1 MVEGVDR
8 VASGEL
14 SPFNHPLGAT
24 SEANVNRSNDDKMDI
39 FIYGIVNSVVFALIA
54 IGFTLVYGISR
65 LPNFAHGALYI
76 LMGYITWIF
85 LNQLGINYAVAI
97 LLSLIITALVGG
109 AIYQFLLIRVR
120 GMPASE
126 IIASF
131 AIGLAI
137 MEGLR
142 WRGFIGQ
149 TYILPTFIE
158 GTVDIAGVPIDWQRL
173 IIIGG
178 GLAVVAFLW
187 LFTHY
192 TKVGL
197 ALRAIAQD
205 ERAAMM
211 LGIDSDLT
219 AVIALTLGSA
229 LAGVAAIAILP
240 LGNITVETGYSVLI
254 DAIAVCIIGGLGS
267 WTGAIAAAF
276 LLGFAQIL
284 TVAYVAPQWQMV
296 VVLLAIILTLIL
308 RPSGL
313 LGRQKELEERV

>member
-1 MVEGVDR
+1 MAILV
-8 VASGEL
+8 
-14 SPFNHPLGAT
+14 
-24 SEANVNRSNDDKMDI
+24 
-39 FIYGIVNSVVFALIA
+39 YGIVNSVVFALIA
-54 IGFTLVYGISR
+54 VGFTLVYGVSR

-76 LMGYITWIF
+76 LTGYIAWTF
-85 LNQLGINYAVAI
+85 LNTLGINYALAIVLSLVIVAI
-97 LLSLIITALVGG
+97 VGA

-120 GMPASE
+120 GMPDSE

-137 MEGLR
+137 MEALR
-142 WRGFIGQ
+142 WGGFIGQ
-149 TYILPTFIE
+149 AYILPVFIE
-158 GTVDIAGVPIDWQRL
+158 GAVDIAGIPIDFQRL
-173 IIIGG
+173 LIIGG

-187 LFTHY
+187 LFTHH
-192 TKVGL
+192 TRIGL

-219 AVIALTLGSA
+219 AIIALALGST

-240 LGNITVETGYSVLI
+240 LGTITVETGYNVLI
-254 DAIAVCIIGGLGS
+254 YAIAVCIIGGLGS
-267 WTGAIAAAF
+267 WPGAVMGAF

-284 TVAYVAPQWQMV
+284 TVAYIAPQWQMV
-296 VVLLAIILTLIL
+296 VVFLAIILTLIF

-313 LGRQKELEERV
+313 FGRQKELEERV

>member
-1 MVEGVDR
+1 
-8 VASGEL
+8 
-14 SPFNHPLGAT
+14 
-24 SEANVNRSNDDKMDI
+24 MDI
-39 FIYGIVNSVVFALIA
+39 LIYGIVNSVKFALIA
-54 IGFTLVYGISR
+54 VGFTLVYGVIR

-76 LMGYITWIF
+76 LMGYISWTF
-85 LNQLGINYAVAI
+85 LNSLGINYALAI
-97 LLSLIITALVGG
+97 LLALIITALAGG
-109 AIYQFLLIRVR
+109 AIYQFFLIRVR

-137 MEGLR
+137 MEVLR
-142 WRGFIGQ
+142 WKFPVGEV
-149 TYILPTFIE
+149 YIIPIFIE
-158 GTVDIAGVPIDWQRL
+158 GAVDIAGVPIDWQRL

-192 TKVGL
+192 TKGGL

-211 LGIDSDLT
+211 LGIDSDRT
-219 AVIALTLGSA
+219 AVIALALGSA
-229 LAGVAAIAILP
+229 LAGIAAVAILP
-240 LGNITVETGYSVLI
+240 LGNISAETGYSVLI
-254 DAIAVCIIGGLGS
+254 YAIAVCIIGGLGS
-267 WTGAIAAAF
+267 WTGAVLGAF

-284 TVAYVAPQWQMV
+284 TVAYAAPQWQMV
-296 VVLLAIILTLIL
+296 VIFFAIILTLIL

>member
-1 MVEGVDR
+1 
-8 VASGEL
+8 
-14 SPFNHPLGAT
+14 
-24 SEANVNRSNDDKMDI
+24 MDI
-39 FIYGIVNSVVFALIA
+39 LIYGIVNSVKFALIA
-54 IGFTLVYGISR
+54 VGFTLVYGVSR

-76 LMGYITWIF
+76 LMGYISWTF
-85 LNQLGINYAVAI
+85 LNSLGINYAVAI
-97 LLSLIITALVGG
+97 LLALIITALVGG
-109 AIYQFLLIRVR
+109 AIYQFFLIRVR

-137 MEGLR
+137 MEVLR
-142 WRGFIGQ
+142 WKFPVGEI
-149 TYILPTFIE
+149 YIIPTFIE
-158 GTVDIAGVPIDWQRL
+158 GVADIAGVPIDWQRL

-192 TKVGL
+192 TRVGL

-211 LGIDSDLT
+211 LGIDSDRT
-219 AVIALTLGSA
+219 AVIALALGSA
-229 LAGVAAIAILP
+229 LAGIAAVAILP
-240 LGNITVETGYSVLI
+240 LGNISAEAGYSVLI
-254 DAIAVCIIGGLGS
+254 YAIAVCIIGGLGS
-267 WTGAIAAAF
+267 WTGAIMGAF

-284 TVAYVAPQWQMV
+284 TVAYAAPQWQMV
-296 VVLLAIILTLIL
+296 VIFFAIILTLIL

>member
-1 MVEGVDR
+1 VGKKQLDKQ
-8 VASGEL
+8 AQQLHS
-14 SPFNHPLGAT
+14 
-24 SEANVNRSNDDKMDI
+24 KMDI
-39 FIYGIVNSVVFALIA
+39 LIYGIVNSVKFALIA
-54 IGFTLVYGISR
+54 VGFTLVYGVSR

-76 LMGYITWIF
+76 LMGYISWTF
-85 LNQLGINYAVAI
+85 LNSLGINYAVAI
-97 LLSLIITALVGG
+97 LLALIITALAGG
-109 AIYQFLLIRVR
+109 AIYQFFLIRVR

-137 MEGLR
+137 MEVLR
-142 WRGFIGQ
+142 WKFPVGEV
-149 TYILPTFIE
+149 YIIPTFIE
-158 GTVDIAGVPIDWQRL
+158 GVADIAGVPIDWQRL

-192 TKVGL
+192 TRVGL

-211 LGIDSDLT
+211 LGIDSDRT
-219 AVIALTLGSA
+219 AVIALALGSA
-229 LAGVAAIAILP
+229 LAGIAAVAILP
-240 LGNITVETGYSVLI
+240 LGNISAEAGYSVLI
-254 DAIAVCIIGGLGS
+254 YAIAVCIIGGLGS
-267 WTGAIAAAF
+267 WTGAIMGAF

-284 TVAYVAPQWQMV
+284 TVAYAAPQWQMV
-296 VVLLAIILTLIL
+296 VIFFAIILTLIL

>member
-1 MVEGVDR
+1 
-8 VASGEL
+8 
-14 SPFNHPLGAT
+14 
-24 SEANVNRSNDDKMDI
+24 MDI
-39 FIYGIVNSVVFALIA
+39 LIYGTVNSVVFALIA
-54 IGFTLVYGISR
+54 VGFTLVYGVSR

-76 LMGYITWIF
+76 LTGYIAWTF
-85 LNQLGINYAVAI
+85 LNTLGINYALAIVLSLVIVAI
-97 LLSLIITALVGG
+97 VGA

-120 GMPASE
+120 GMPDSE

-137 MEGLR
+137 MEALR
-142 WRGFIGQ
+142 WGGFIGQ
-149 TYILPTFIE
+149 AYIIPVFIE
-158 GTVDIAGVPIDWQRL
+158 GTVDIAGVPIDFQRL

-187 LFTHY
+187 LFTHH
-192 TKVGL
+192 TRIGL

-219 AVIALTLGSA
+219 AIIALALGST

-240 LGNITVETGYSVLI
+240 LGTITVETGYNVLVY
-254 DAIAVCIIGGLGS
+254 AIAVCIIGGLGS
-267 WTGAIAAAF
+267 WPGAVLGAF
-276 LLGFAQIL
+276 VLGFAQIL
-284 TVAYVAPQWQMV
+284 TVAYIAPQWQMV
-296 VVLLAIILTLIL
+296 VVFLAIILTLIF

-313 LGRQKELEERV
+313 FGRQKELEERV

>member
-1 MVEGVDR
+1 MGI
-8 VASGEL
+8 L
-14 SPFNHPLGAT
+14 
-24 SEANVNRSNDDKMDI
+24 
-39 FIYGIVNSVVFALIA
+39 IYGTVNSVVFALIA
-54 IGFTLVYGISR
+54 VGFTLVYGVSR

-76 LMGYITWIF
+76 LTGYIAWTF
-85 LNQLGINYAVAI
+85 LNTLGINYGVAI
-97 LLSLIITALVGG
+97 VLSLVIVAIVGA

-120 GMPASE
+120 GMPDSE

-137 MEGLR
+137 MEVLR
-142 WRGFIGQ
+142 WGGFIGQ
-149 TYILPTFIE
+149 AYIIPVFIE
-158 GTVDIAGVPIDWQRL
+158 GAVDIAGVPIDFQRL

-187 LFTHY
+187 LFTHH

-197 ALRAIAQD
+197 SLRAIAQD

-219 AVIALTLGSA
+219 AVIALALGST

-240 LGNITVETGYSVLI
+240 LGNITVETGYNVLI
-254 DAIAVCIIGGLGS
+254 YAIAVCIIGGLGS
-267 WTGAIAAAF
+267 WPGAVMGAF
-276 LLGFAQIL
+276 VLGFAQIL
-284 TVAYVAPQWQMV
+284 TVAYIAPQWTMV
-296 VVLLAIILTLIL
+296 VVFLAIILTLIL

-313 LGRQKELEERV
+313 FGRQKELEERV